1 MNRVET
7 ANHLKVFDMEL
18 YLNTRLECYQIK
30 TKGKFNISP
39 YQNLFKNDP
48 NQFKIMAKDIP
59 NIMARGVS

>member
-39 YQNLFKNDP
+39 YRNLFKNDP
-48 NQFKIMAKDIP
+48 NQFKIILL
-59 NIMARGVS
+59 G